1 MKIIIYYLLLLVLIA
16 LTGGYAVSQPMDSM
30 TMSQMLSVSA
40 LLVLYTIAISL
51 VGETNN
57 LDERDVMHRNL
68 ANRAALIAGTVI
80 FSIGL
85 IYQMFITHELDWWLL
100 AGLIVINLTKIT
112 SLIYLNYR
120 K

>member
-16 LTGGYAVSQPMDSM
+16 LTGGYLLSQPMDSM
-30 TMSQMLSVSA
+30 TMPAMLSVSVA
-40 LLVLYTIAISL
+40 LVLYTIGISL

-57 LDERDVMHRNL
+57 LDERDISHRNMS
-68 ANRAALIAGTVI
+68 NRTALIAGTII

-85 IYQMFITHELDWWLL
+85 IYQMFISHMLDWWLL
-100 AGLIVINLTKIT
+100 AGLIVINLTKIV

>member
-16 LTGGYAVSQPMDSM
+16 LTGGYLLREPMDSM
-30 TMSQMLSVSA
+30 TMPAMLSVSVVLA
-40 LLVLYTIAISL
+40 LYTIGISL

-57 LDERDVMHRNL
+57 VDERDISHRNVS
-68 ANRAALIAGTVI
+68 NRTALIAGTII

-85 IYQMFITHELDWWLL
+85 IYQMFISHMLDWWLL
-100 AGLIVINLTKIT
+100 AGLIVINLTKIV